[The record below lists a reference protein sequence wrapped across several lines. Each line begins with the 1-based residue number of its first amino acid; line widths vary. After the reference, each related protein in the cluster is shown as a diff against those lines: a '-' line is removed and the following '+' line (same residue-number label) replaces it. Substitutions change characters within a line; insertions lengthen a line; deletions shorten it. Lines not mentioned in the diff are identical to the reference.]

1 MEPFDTI
8 ILLSG
13 GLDSAVI
20 LAEAVAEGKK
30 VLALSFDYCQ
40 RHRQELNFAK
50 RQVHHYGVKHLILK
64 IDPHSF
70 GQSSLVTHKEVPKN
84 RDAQAII
91 SGGICSTYV
100 PARNTLFLA
109 YAIGQAELHEAKEIL
124 YGPNALD
131 KHCFPDCDQDYI
143 DAMQAVINQTMCKT
157 IPVLRAPLVQM
168 DKIQIARRALELGV
182 PIEKTLSCYDPKP
195 DGTHCGACD
204 SCVIRQEALETVQ
217 AEALSLA
224 RSL

>member
-1 MEPFDTI
+1 MEQFDTI

-13 GLDSAVI
+13 GLDSAVL

-50 RQVHHYGVKHLILK
+50 RLVHHYGVKHLILK
-64 IDPHSF
+64 IDPRSF
-70 GQSSLVTHKEVPKN
+70 GQSSLVTHKVVPKN
-84 RDAQAII
+84 RNTDEIV

-109 YAIGQAELHEAKEIL
+109 YAIGQAELHEASEIL

-131 KHCFPDCDQDYI
+131 KHCFPDCDQDYVH
-143 DAMQAVINQTMCKT
+143 AMQGVINQAMRKT
-157 IPVLRAPLVQM
+157 VPILKAPLVDM
-168 DKIQIARRALELGV
+168 DKTQIAQRALELDV
-182 PIEKTLSCYDPKP
+182 PIDKTLSCYDPQP
-195 DGTHCGACD
+195 NGTHCGVCD
-204 SCVIRQEALETVQ
+204 ACVIREKALTAAKV
-217 AEALSLA
+217 
-224 RSL
+224 